1 MKAQLTIR
9 TLMQLLALLSQAE
22 RLLAERTLSARS
34 LDTARRLRLMRR
46 RLERAEI
53 TMNVG
58 HDSI

>member
-34 LDTARRLRLMRR
+34 LNTARRLRLMRR
-46 RLERAEI
+46 RLERSEI

>member
-46 RLERAEI
+46 RLERSEI